1 MPKKHRKFADDGW
14 AVWIDGDDTST
25 IYINHWLNP
34 KGSSYVDV
42 AIRIRSV
49 KVSKRLQLYV
59 PFAVSLQEIED
70 VSLLFRDRKIL
81 QATFSSAC
89 IIDFMKN
96 EHTSEIAYNGKTV
109 DIAHFSTLDVQTAA
123 LSGGTLIIVDLEQ
136 LHPFLANDEV
146 YLIWRMPHKSLN
158 EIFKSRINVGN
169 ILDRL
174 RDLVTTPVISEK
186 YGYSIRINEARLLPE
201 EITKIG
207 AFHRQKMRKAVIT
220 LSIDESYELN
230 DGGCY
235 RIRRLEENLYSEY
248 LPKAYPCEN
257 AITYQWQQTRDD
269 NLQGHFNF
277 YYSITK
283 NAVSRSSMFLYML
296 LLLAIT
302 VAGEIVAS
310 LVQALIGLNT

>member
-1 MPKKHRKFADDGW
+1 M
-14 AVWIDGDDTST
+14 
-25 IYINHWLNP
+25 
-34 KGSSYVDV
+34 
-42 AIRIRSV
+42 
-49 KVSKRLQLYV
+49 
-59 PFAVSLQEIED
+59 
-70 VSLLFRDRKIL
+70 
-81 QATFSSAC
+81 
-89 IIDFMKN
+89 
-96 EHTSEIAYNGKTV
+96 
-109 DIAHFSTLDVQTAA
+109 
-123 LSGGTLIIVDLEQ
+123 
-136 LHPFLANDEV
+136 
-146 YLIWRMPHKSLN
+146 
-158 EIFKSRINVGN
+158 
-169 ILDRL
+169 
-174 RDLVTTPVISEK
+174 
-186 YGYSIRINEARLLPE
+186 PE

-207 AFHRQKMRKAVIT
+207 AFHRQKMKKAVIT

-248 LPKAYPCEN
+248 LPKSYPCEN